1 MITRD
6 LDRSHPYATTK
17 PARLVTKGK
26 ARRGGCRDR
35 SEFKNRTEQIPVQKS
50 TSVALSR
57 KIPVIAFRAA
67 GRAFTREQAFR
78 LQVRRCEQQVLQAHR
93 GLHG

>member
-1 MITRD
+1 MPR
-6 LDRSHPYATTK
+6 LN
-17 PARLVTKGK
+17 RLVTKGK

-35 SEFKNRTEQIPVQKS
+35 SEFKNRTCNFFSEDRTEQIPVQKS